1 MSMNAFSTDF
11 YRQTGKRI
19 LDLAVLFLAAP
30 VVIVLS
36 AVIWILIRVDMGPP
50 VLIRQPRPGRSEKI
64 FTLLKFRTLTRS
76 RDAQG
81 RLLPDAQRITPIGRF
96 LRKTSLDEIPGL
108 WNVLRGEMSLV
119 GPRPLLARYLPFF
132 TDEERKRFNVRPGI
146 TGWAQIHGRNT
157 LSWDE
162 RLQMDAWYVD
172 HQSLWL
178 DLKILWTTLAQ
189 VVRGKDVQVVPNLQ
203 MPDLD
208 EERKDRQSAQSISGP
223 ETAP

>member
-19 LDLAVLFLAAP
+19 LDLALLFLAAP

-50 VLIRQPRPGRSEKI
+50 VLFRQPRPGRSEKI
-64 FTLLKFRTLTRS
+64 FTLLKFRTMTGS

-146 TGWAQIHGRNT
+146 TGWAQIHGRNN